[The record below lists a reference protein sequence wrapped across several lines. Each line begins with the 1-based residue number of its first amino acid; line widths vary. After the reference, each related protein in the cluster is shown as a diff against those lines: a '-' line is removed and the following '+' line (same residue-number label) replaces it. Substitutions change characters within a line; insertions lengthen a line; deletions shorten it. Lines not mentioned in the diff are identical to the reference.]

1 MTRSEGRELAFKLL
15 YSLEIQK
22 IEEIEQE
29 EQIDLF
35 IEQNEIE
42 KSDKVYEYITE
53 TMQGIKNQK
62 EEITKLI
69 TENLNEKWDLS
80 RISKVNLTLLKLGIY
95 EMIYAKLPYKVVVNE
110 VVELAK
116 KYGDDN
122 SPSFVNGI
130 LANIIK
136 QKIDG

>member
-69 TENLNEKWDLS
+69 TENF
-80 RISKVNLTLLKLGIY
+80 
-95 EMIYAKLPYKVVVNE
+95 
-110 VVELAK
+110 
-116 KYGDDN
+116 
-122 SPSFVNGI
+122 PSFVNGI

>member
-69 TENLNEKWDLS
+69 TEAE
-80 RISKVNLTLLKLGIY
+80 
-95 EMIYAKLPYKVVVNE
+95 
-110 VVELAK
+110 
-116 KYGDDN
+116 
-122 SPSFVNGI
+122 F
-130 LANIIK
+130 
-136 QKIDG
+136 QK

>member
-80 RISKVNLTLLKLGIY
+80 RISKVNLALLKLGIY

-122 SPSFVNGI
+122 SSSFVNGI